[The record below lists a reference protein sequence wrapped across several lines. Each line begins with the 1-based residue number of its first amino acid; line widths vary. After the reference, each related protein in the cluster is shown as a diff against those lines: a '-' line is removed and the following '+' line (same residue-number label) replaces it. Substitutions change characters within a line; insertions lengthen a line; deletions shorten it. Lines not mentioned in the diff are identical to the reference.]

1 MFGLSSSGK
10 EAIGKHVEDLFD
22 KMAMIFVGPN
32 AKNRH
37 KKHLIFNTFDRVTL
51 TNLFVEAMSN
61 KNPNVLELDV
71 LKSLL
76 DVSNGYVDS
85 LKEKTRSNIIE
96 RVDGIVKEAKQRGDR
111 VTGEQI
117 KDVIA
122 EELKSAKSHMKAI
135 AESESTKVR
144 NIGSAMDISRVA
156 ASNGDSDPTVFF
168 VVVKDGETCN
178 ECKRLH
184 LNDDGNPR
192 VWKFSDLK
200 QGYHKRGEDS
210 PSAFGLHPH
219 CFTEDTVLH
228 TARGMV
234 SFGELFESQEK
245 LEIYVDSRVKNRK
258 TGNNQYGKEIPG
270 EVWLDR
276 HASGAS
282 LKSASP
288 VFDTGKQECL
298 KITLSNGL
306 ELKVSVGHEMWV
318 DDGKCGKKV
327 SAQNLLVGD
336 NIPLIS
342 GECGYGTDH
351 FPELAELMGN
361 LLGDG
366 SIGDTASWNFFG
378 ADLPYYGN
386 KLLSIAKSFKT
397 NMSNYQETLTIYPPN
412 EKYAVESASFNSVVL
427 GRIFKDQ
434 FGLSKKPIR
443 VPKRLFQADKETTT
457 AFLRGLY
464 AADGHSEVSP
474 SVVLSQK
481 DKVFLQEVQLLLA
494 NIGIRSSIFDHGQA
508 QEKEITYA
516 NGDKHQTN
524 RSACYRL
531 SIGGYDQVAI
541 FAKEI
546 GMGVPSKQDK
556 LLSFLQESEGKAK
569 LGAWRVSSV
578 VKIEPIGIFQTY
590 CTNEPMSNT
599 VTANGIVTGN
609 CRCTLTYLAS
619 GFGFNKQGRVAYIDR
634 DHDEH
639 VNQRK

>member
-200 QGYHKRGEDS
+200 QGYHKRGEDN

-219 CFTEDTVLH
+219 C
-228 TARGMV
+228 
-234 SFGELFESQEK
+234 
-245 LEIYVDSRVKNRK
+245 
-258 TGNNQYGKEIPG
+258 
-270 EVWLDR
+270 
-276 HASGAS
+276 
-282 LKSASP
+282 
-288 VFDTGKQECL
+288 
-298 KITLSNGL
+298 
-306 ELKVSVGHEMWV
+306 
-318 DDGKCGKKV
+318 
-327 SAQNLLVGD
+327 
-336 NIPLIS
+336 
-342 GECGYGTDH
+342 
-351 FPELAELMGN
+351 
-361 LLGDG
+361 
-366 SIGDTASWNFFG
+366 
-378 ADLPYYGN
+378 
-386 KLLSIAKSFKT
+386 
-397 NMSNYQETLTIYPPN
+397 
-412 EKYAVESASFNSVVL
+412 
-427 GRIFKDQ
+427 
-434 FGLSKKPIR
+434 
-443 VPKRLFQADKETTT
+443 
-457 AFLRGLY
+457 
-464 AADGHSEVSP
+464 
-474 SVVLSQK
+474 
-481 DKVFLQEVQLLLA
+481 
-494 NIGIRSSIFDHGQA
+494 
-508 QEKEITYA
+508 
-516 NGDKHQTN
+516 
-524 RSACYRL
+524 
-531 SIGGYDQVAI
+531 
-541 FAKEI
+541 
-546 GMGVPSKQDK
+546 
-556 LLSFLQESEGKAK
+556 
-569 LGAWRVSSV
+569 
-578 VKIEPIGIFQTY
+578 
-590 CTNEPMSNT
+590 
-599 VTANGIVTGN
+599 
-609 CRCTLTYLAS
+609 RCTLTYLSS